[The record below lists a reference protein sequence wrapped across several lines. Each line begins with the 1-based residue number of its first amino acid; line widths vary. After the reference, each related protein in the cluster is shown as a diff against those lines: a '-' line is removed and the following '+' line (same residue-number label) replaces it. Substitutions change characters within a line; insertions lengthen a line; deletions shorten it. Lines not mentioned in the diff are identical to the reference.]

1 MKTEVIQQYR
11 RFDWVLKG
19 LRHGPRSPFDIDL
32 FSYDAVAVTPTVG
45 ALTAGWLLLVPRTAA
60 CCMSDLGTQLRRRVI
75 SIADEVRG
83 AMKVFPGKT
92 VLFEHGARR
101 AGSATGCG
109 VDQAHVHLVNMESD
123 LMKSVVSGDPDFH
136 WTQVN
141 ASDPWKEIDRD
152 REYYLIADFSAAFV
166 SYSVTGKSQYFRK
179 AVAQE
184 LSRPTEW
191 DYRLFANEQNARKTA
206 KFLAATDRRQTAA

>member
-1 MKTEVIQQYR
+1 MKTELTQQAR

-19 LRHGPRSPFDIDL
+19 LPRGPRNPFDVDL
-32 FSYDAVAVTPTVG
+32 FSYDEVAVTPTVG
-45 ALTAGWLLLVPRTAA
+45 ALTAGWLLLVPRITA
-60 CCMSDLGTQLRRRVI
+60 CCMADLGIPLRQRVI
-75 SIADEVRG
+75 LIAGEVRD
-83 AMKVFPGKT
+83 AMKVFPGRT

-101 AGSATGCG
+101 VGSATGCG
-109 VDQAHVHLVNMESD
+109 VDQAHLHLVNMEND

-136 WTQVN
+136 WAPVS

-152 REYYLIADFSAAFV
+152 LEYYLISDFRTAFV

-179 AVAQE
+179 AVARE

-191 DYRLFANEQNARKTA
+191 DYRLFTNEQNARTTTTLLDA
-206 KFLAATDRRQTAA
+206 GNRRRSAA